1 MPRLDNTDTT
11 AKLDGNMGFWGND
24 VRPVRFWPTR
34 TLVGRKALS
43 TPMIYFEQNSTMN
56 HYNKLRELVEIDS
69 PTGFTVDA
77 CRYIHDYLKY
87 LGYQPELTNKGAV
100 KCTLGANPTVAM
112 AAHVDTLGAI
122 VSGIQKDGH
131 LKFSLLG
138 GLSLNGFEGEYCR
151 IHTHSGKIY
160 SGTLLLKD
168 PSVHANK
175 DTNSKQR
182 SLESMYIRLDE
193 EVESAEDTKKL
204 GISNG
209 DIIAFDTKYQELES
223 GYIKSRFMDNKAGC
237 FVLMEVARRLKER
250 GKSAPVELFFS
261 NYEEV
266 GHGGTCGYSQTIKEL
281 LVIDMGVVGEA
292 CEGRETAC
300 SICAKDSSGPYD
312 YEFRKK
318 LVDLAEENKLPYE
331 VDIYPYY
338 GSDGSAALR
347 AGNDFR
353 VGLIGP
359 GVAASHGMERTHK
372 KGIEATIDLCLA
384 YLEG

>member
-1 MPRLDNTDTT
+1 
-11 AKLDGNMGFWGND
+11 
-24 VRPVRFWPTR
+24 
-34 TLVGRKALS
+34 
-43 TPMIYFEQNSTMN
+43 MN
-56 HYNKLRELVEIDS
+56 HYDKLRELVEIDS
-69 PTGFTVDA
+69 PTGFTADA
-77 CRYIHDYLKY
+77 CKYIFEYFES
-87 LGYQPELTNKGAV
+87 LGYKPEYTNKGAV
-100 KCTLGANPTVAM
+100 KCSLGDNPTLAM

-151 IHTHSGKIY
+151 IHTHSGKFY

-175 DTNSKQR
+175 ETNSKQR
-182 SLESMYIRLDE
+182 KLENMFIRLDE
-193 EVESAEDTKKL
+193 EVSSADDTKNL
-204 GISNG
+204 GIGNG
-209 DIIAFDTKYQELES
+209 DIIAFDTKYQELNS

-237 FVLMEVARRLKER
+237 YVLMEVARLLKEQ

-266 GHGGTCGYSQTIKEL
+266 GHGGTCGYAPTIKEL
-281 LVIDMGVVGEA
+281 LVLDMGVIGDA
-292 CEGRETAC
+292 CEGEETKC

-312 YEFRKK
+312 YEMRKK
-318 LVDLAEENKLPYE
+318 LVDLAETKNLAYA

-372 KGIEATIDLCLA
+372 KGVEATVELCMA
-384 YLEG
+384 YLSSK